1 MNSSVIKK
9 HLSAI
14 NASGGSPVKK
24 FGADRI
30 RVYSLAIALIRSQA
44 DSTVGILNE
53 GKICLKKGKS
63 NGKRKQMRPQPLQLR
78 SRWRNS
84 VLQCSVQERGGS
96 RIDRAQM
103 RLRPSG
109 LPRIKQGSLHDQRP
123 CRSSAGPSVRLPRA
137 YSAVIPSSNVLTRIH
152 VVVL

>member
-1 MNSSVIKK
+1 MNSSVIRQ
-9 HLSAI
+9 HLSARKG
-14 NASGGSPVKK
+14 SGGSFRKK

-44 DSTVGILNE
+44 VLSAGILNE
-53 GKICLKKGKS
+53 GKICLKKGKTH
-63 NGKRKQMRPQPLQLR
+63 GKRKQMRPQPLQLCG
-78 SRWRNS
+78 RWRNGI
-84 VLQCSVQERGGS
+84 LQRAMQERGGS